1 MTLTDE
7 LKIHNEKFKT
17 NQAQYDLNREAS
29 KIPVLFSRELDQYE
43 YLTGEDLEYKT
54 EVLEIGK
61 FEYSPLGE
69 VLGGKVK
76 KKTDRMV
83 KKDKQNKN
91 LVYNQQDS
99 FAKFKS
105 AGDFTEM
112 LLDSMYK
119 KWINFI
125 KHIIDLKT
133 LVQKQT
139 KTKV

>member
-1 MTLTDE
+1 
-7 LKIHNEKFKT
+7 
-17 NQAQYDLNREAS
+17 
-29 KIPVLFSRELDQYE
+29 
-43 YLTGEDLEYKT
+43 
-54 EVLEIGK
+54 
-61 FEYSPLGE
+61 
-69 VLGGKVK
+69 
-76 KKTDRMV
+76 MV

>member
-1 MTLTDE
+1 
-7 LKIHNEKFKT
+7 
-17 NQAQYDLNREAS
+17 
-29 KIPVLFSRELDQYE
+29 
-43 YLTGEDLEYKT
+43 
-54 EVLEIGK
+54 
-61 FEYSPLGE
+61 
-69 VLGGKVK
+69 
-76 KKTDRMV
+76 MV

-99 FAKFKS
+99 FVKFKS

-112 LLDSMYK
+112 LLYSMYK